1 METNFIWKERK
12 RNALGLPWTFTKY
25 ALTDDR
31 LFITSGLLK
40 TVEDEVRLYRIVDLS
55 LSQTLSQKIFGI
67 GTIQVSSADKSMRDF
82 EIKNIKKPRDVKEQL
97 SKLVEENRD
106 KKRVTNREFMGE
118 DADFGDDDGTS
129 VELVSHEVAGDL
141 MSCFVEGFLIR
152 NGSQFFCLFFV
163 DHATGKNVLFECF
176 NHVFGYLYKRKSRKA
191 FSL

>member
-118 DADFGDDDGTS
+118 DAVFGDDD
-129 VELVSHEVAGDL
+129 D
-141 MSCFVEGFLIR
+141 R
-152 NGSQFFCLFFV
+152 
-163 DHATGKNVLFECF
+163 
-176 NHVFGYLYKRKSRKA
+176 
-191 FSL
+191 

>member
-55 LSQTLSQKIFGI
+55 LSQPLSQKIFGI

-118 DADFGDDDGTS
+118 DADFGDDD
-129 VELVSHEVAGDL
+129 D
-141 MSCFVEGFLIR
+141 R
-152 NGSQFFCLFFV
+152 
-163 DHATGKNVLFECF
+163 
-176 NHVFGYLYKRKSRKA
+176 
-191 FSL
+191 

>member
-40 TVEDEVRLYRIVDLS
+40 TVEDEVRLYRIMDLS

-67 GTIQVSSADKSMRDF
+67 GTILVSSADKSMRDF

-106 KKRVTNREFMGE
+106 KKRVSNREFMGE
-118 DADFGDDDGTS
+118 EADFGDDD
-129 VELVSHEVAGDL
+129 D
-141 MSCFVEGFLIR
+141 R
-152 NGSQFFCLFFV
+152 
-163 DHATGKNVLFECF
+163 
-176 NHVFGYLYKRKSRKA
+176 
-191 FSL
+191 

>member
-40 TVEDEVRLYRIVDLS
+40 TVEDEVRLYRIMDLS

-67 GTIQVSSADKSMRDF
+67 GTILVSSADKSMRDF

-118 DADFGDDDGTS
+118 EADFGDDD
-129 VELVSHEVAGDL
+129 D
-141 MSCFVEGFLIR
+141 R
-152 NGSQFFCLFFV
+152 
-163 DHATGKNVLFECF
+163 
-176 NHVFGYLYKRKSRKA
+176 
-191 FSL
+191 